1 MALAVSLTFPFIFLV
16 VRIFRTRIRNSYRK
30 ARQSQA
36 LMTNQL
42 QNTLTE
48 IQLIKSYTT
57 EDLETNRF
65 SKLANMN
72 KDNIIEATRNQA
84 IFSPL
89 INFIEYLGTAIVLLL
104 GTLFVFKKQLTL
116 GELVAYLSYV
126 GILQSPISSFSRLL
140 NQFQQSLVSYGRI
153 MDIMALKPQIVDTPS
168 AVNFPKIK
176 DGVQFDHV
184 TFTYDVD
191 SPEASQK
198 PAIRDVSF
206 RIPFGEQT
214 ALVGHSGAGKST
226 LTELLD
232 RLYDIDSG
240 KITFDGVSI
249 KDIKLRSL
257 RQNIAIVSQ
266 DIFII
271 DGTIGDNIKYGTHG
285 ATQDQL
291 WEVAKLAD
299 IDIFIKGLPDQMKTQ
314 VGERGIKLSGGQKQR
329 IAIARALLKDAQ
341 IVVLDEATAS
351 LDNES
356 EKTIQHALENLMEQ
370 RTSLVIAHR
379 LSTIHNA
386 NQILV
391 VDDGKIVEQGTH
403 TSLMAQDGYY
413 KQLYEA
419 QFE

>member
-1 MALAVSLTFPFIFLV
+1 M
-16 VRIFRTRIRNSYRK
+16 
-30 ARQSQA
+30 
-36 LMTNQL
+36 
-42 QNTLTE
+42 
-48 IQLIKSYTT
+48 
-57 EDLETNRF
+57 
-65 SKLANMN
+65 
-72 KDNIIEATRNQA
+72 
-84 IFSPL
+84 
-89 INFIEYLGTAIVLLL
+89 
-104 GTLFVFKKQLTL
+104 
-116 GELVAYLSYV
+116 
-126 GILQSPISSFSRLL
+126 
-140 NQFQQSLVSYGRI
+140 
-153 MDIMALKPQIVDTPS
+153 
-168 AVNFPKIK
+168 
-176 DGVQFDHV
+176 
-184 TFTYDVD
+184 
-191 SPEASQK
+191 
-198 PAIRDVSF
+198 
-206 RIPFGEQT
+206 
-214 ALVGHSGAGKST
+214 
-226 LTELLD
+226 LD

-271 DGTIGDNIKYGTHG
+271 DGTIGDNIKYGTPG

>member
-1 MALAVSLTFPFIFLV
+1 MQQTQGNRKSKTTNADETQSKVTMTGMFKFVFGTVLKRPWVLVLNVVVLTVLSLMDFLLPQFNQYIIDHVIPNKSVSQLVVVVGLLLLTVTISGVFTYLSTYWMGIMSQGAITNLRNQLYRYLIRLDTHFFESSKTGDLMVRLTSDINNLQNLISPNMLSLIGILFTFVGVLFFVYFVNWEMALAVSLTFPFIFLV

-214 ALVGHSGAGKST
+214 ALVGHSGAGKS
-226 LTELLD
+226 
-232 RLYDIDSG
+232 
-240 KITFDGVSI
+240 
-249 KDIKLRSL
+249 
-257 RQNIAIVSQ
+257 
-266 DIFII
+266 
-271 DGTIGDNIKYGTHG
+271 H
-285 ATQDQL
+285 
-291 WEVAKLAD
+291 
-299 IDIFIKGLPDQMKTQ
+299 
-314 VGERGIKLSGGQKQR
+314 
-329 IAIARALLKDAQ
+329 
-341 IVVLDEATAS
+341 
-351 LDNES
+351 
-356 EKTIQHALENLMEQ
+356 
-370 RTSLVIAHR
+370 
-379 LSTIHNA
+379 
-386 NQILV
+386 
-391 VDDGKIVEQGTH
+391 
-403 TSLMAQDGYY
+403 
-413 KQLYEA
+413 
-419 QFE
+419 